1 MSSTYIL
8 KTTCKPSGAGQT
20 LIFSITVIVY
30 LYLHETIINKIYIY
44 IYIYIYISYLTLLKA
59 PFRGIQFL
67 VGMQYLT
74 IKKCIPLIPLLLGVQ
89 HMMHPL
95 KDQRG
100 DAEFDA
106 DAKYDVTPV

>member
-1 MSSTYIL
+1 M
-8 KTTCKPSGAGQT
+8 
-20 LIFSITVIVY
+20 
-30 LYLHETIINKIYIY
+30 
-44 IYIYIYISYLTLLKA
+44 
-59 PFRGIQFL
+59 

-100 DAEFDA
+100 DAEFDG
-106 DAKYDVTPV
+106 DAKYDVTPAPSKTQGIVQNRTDHPQK

>member
-1 MSSTYIL
+1 M
-8 KTTCKPSGAGQT
+8 
-20 LIFSITVIVY
+20 
-30 LYLHETIINKIYIY
+30 IYY
-44 IYIYIYISYLTLLKA
+44 CRSFISYLTLLKA

-100 DAEFDA
+100 NAEFDG
-106 DAKYDVTPV
+106 DAKSDVTPGTVTDRLAIFLLLTACQFQNLWV